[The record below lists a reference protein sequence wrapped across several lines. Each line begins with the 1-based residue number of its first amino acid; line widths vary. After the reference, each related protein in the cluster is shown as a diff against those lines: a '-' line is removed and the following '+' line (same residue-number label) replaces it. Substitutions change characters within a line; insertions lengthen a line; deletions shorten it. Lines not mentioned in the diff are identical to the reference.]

1 MTDSSGGVPVQMIVA
16 AFPDEDA
23 AKAVLSELK
32 DARNQGLIRIQN
44 AAVLRKDEKGKLH
57 IKETADMG
65 GGKGA
70 TIGGVVGAGIGLV
83 AGAALVVPLAVGAL
97 IGGLSAKWRDSGFSN
112 DRLERLGEDMTP
124 GSSVIIAVVE
134 HSWVAQV
141 EKALQDAGAD
151 MMTEALG
158 ADIASQ
164 LEAGHDVA
172 YNAISSQE
180 GFTASR
186 AAGGEDGVEG
196 ESILVSEEGITASQ
210 FVATNDGFAVR
221 AIDISEDGIVAVE
234 AAAIADDE
242 AIDID
247 EVADSG
253 DQAAE

>member
-1 MTDSSGGVPVQMIVA
+1 MSKDSGAVPVQIIVA
-16 AFPDEDA
+16 AFPDEGA
-23 AKAVLSELK
+23 AKAVLGELK
-32 DARNQGLIRIQN
+32 EARNQGLIKIQN

-70 TIGGVVGAGIGLV
+70 TIGGVIGAGIGLI
-83 AGAALVVPLAVGAL
+83 AGPLLVVPAAVGAL

-124 GSSVIIAVVE
+124 DSSVIIAVVE

-141 EKALQDAGAD
+141 EKALRETGAD
-151 MMTEALG
+151 MLTEALG

-180 GFTASR
+180 GF
-186 AAGGEDGVEG
+186 AAGRVAGGDDGIEG
-196 ESILVSEEGITASQ
+196 ETIVVDADGITASQ
-210 FVATNDGFAVR
+210 FVATDDGFAVR
-221 AIDISEDGIVAVE
+221 AIDANEDGIVAVE
-234 AAAIADDE
+234 AVGLSDNDSAVDT
-242 AIDID
+242 
-247 EVADSG
+247 DSG
-253 DQAAE
+253 DETDS